1 MACQSL
7 DNTIRVF
14 STRDR
19 FKEMRKKIFRGTH
32 TQRKSSPERLTHKY
46 VPQAH
51 CPAPA
56 VYPTG
61 LLCHLMT

>member
-19 FKEMRKKIFRGTH
+19 FKEMRKKIFRGAH
-32 TQRKSSPERLTHKY
+32 THKT
-46 VPQAH
+46 
-51 CPAPA
+51 C
-56 VYPTG
+56 T
-61 LLCHLMT
+61 

>member
-1 MACQSL
+1 LIWPLSAGGFMACQSL

-32 TQRKSSPERLTHKY
+32 TQTVFTRKTY
-46 VPQAH
+46 I
-51 CPAPA
+51 
-56 VYPTG
+56 
-61 LLCHLMT
+61 